1 MNHLERIVAA
11 ITKQKPD
18 RVPVTPLSINRSLR
32 VLGYTT
38 RTVLYDPE
46 KMAAG
51 KIAAAE
57 VFDDDAVVAGTDLF
71 VESEVL
77 GSKVEVYEHV
87 PVVVDYAIKEKS
99 DLAKL
104 RVPEAAE
111 AGRMPVVTREI
122 ELLKQHYGDTTVV
135 VPVTCGPLTMASQL
149 FGPEQLLIEMIEDP
163 EWVHRLL
170 RICTDTAL
178 LYWRAII
185 DAGAHAIVALEP
197 LSSGTIISPEQYG
210 EFVAPYCR
218 ELFEL
223 ANEHQRVPVNHV
235 CGDTEPLIDQMA
247 SIGSPLLQLDYP
259 ISMKRAKE
267 LVGDQVCIAGNLNPV
282 EYMLY
287 KSPAEIYWKCREIIA
302 EAAGGSGFI
311 LGAGCDLNPRTP
323 TENILAMVQAAKDTV
338 YNDDLTVEFVRESY
352 LPPEVK
358 APRKTAVA
366 A

>member
-11 ITKQKPD
+11 ITMEKPD

-32 VLGYTT
+32 VLGYST
-38 RTVLYDPE
+38 RMVLNDPE

-71 VESEVL
+71 VESEAL
-77 GSKVEVYEHV
+77 GSRVEVYEHV
-87 PVVVDYAIKEKS
+87 PVVVDYAVKDKS
-99 DLAKL
+99 DINRLK
-104 RVPEAAE
+104 VPAAGTG
-111 AGRMPVVTREI
+111 GRMPVVARKI
-122 ELLKQHYGDTTVV
+122 ELLKEQYGDTMVV
-135 VPVTCGPLTMASQL
+135 VPVTCGPLTVASQL

-163 EWVHRLL
+163 DWVHKLL
-170 RICTDTAL
+170 RICTDTSL
-178 LYWRAII
+178 LYWKKII
-185 DAGAHAIVALEP
+185 EAGAHAIVALEP

-210 EFVAPYCR
+210 EFVSPYCS
-218 ELFEL
+218 ELFAL

-259 ISMKRAKE
+259 MSMGRAKE
-267 LVGDQVCIAGNLNPV
+267 LVGGEVCIAGNVNPV

-287 KSPAEIYWKCREIIA
+287 KTPTEVYWKCREVIE
-302 EAAGGSGFI
+302 EAANSSGFI

-338 YNDDLTVEFVRESY
+338 YRDDLSVEFIRDSY
-352 LPPEVK
+352 LPLEVK
-358 APRKTAVA
+358 APRKA